1 MRDLTNTP
9 YDEFYWFV
17 GMVEDTFDDPLK
29 LGRVRVRALGYHPSD
44 DVLRKEDL
52 PLAPVLGGGTQ
63 PIQAGQMV
71 LGFFMD
77 GSLIQQPFIM
87 GVINGAV
94 SGSGVFNSLRKLGG
108 SVRSALE
115 ATTSAIEELFTP
127 GSPDEEFWT
136 LVAICS
142 REAFGND
149 FQGCADVAQSIY
161 NRVGSGAYQQKT
173 VKGIITAAGQY
184 EPTFANPSAWKAI
197 KDIDTALIAVN
208 TAKGGQ
214 LSKSYLVA
222 VANAITDS
230 QRQQAAASHIQGRTD
245 FFGQGQP
252 AKAMTANGSKV
263 CRDSRSN
270 QFGFSFNYTKNV
282 TYPVPSFVSK
292 DKIPQ
297 KL

>member
-9 YDEFYWFV
+9 YDEFYWFI
-17 GMVEDTFDDPLK
+17 GMVEDVFDDPLK
-29 LGRVRVRALGYHPSD
+29 LGRIRVRAFGYHPSSEE
-44 DVLRKEDL
+44 LRTKDL
-52 PLAPVLGGGTQ
+52 PLAPVLDGGIQ
-63 PIQAGQMV
+63 PIKKGQMV

-77 GSLIQQPFIM
+77 GSLIQQPFVL
-87 GVINGAV
+87 GTINGAI
-94 SGSGVFNSLRKLGG
+94 SGSGIFDSLRKLGG
-108 SVRSALE
+108 SVKSILE
-115 ATTSAIEELFTP
+115 ATKSAIKELFTD
-127 GSPDEEFWT
+127 GAPDEEFWS
-136 LVAICS
+136 LVAISS

-173 VKGIITAAGQY
+173 VKGIITAPGQY

-208 TAKGGQ
+208 TARGGQ
-214 LSKSYLVA
+214 FDKSYLIA
-222 VANAITDS
+222 VANAITDT
-230 QRQQAAASHIQGRTD
+230 QKQQNAASFIQGRTD
-245 FFGQGQP
+245 FLGQGQP

-270 QFGFSFNYTKNV
+270 QFGFSYNYTKNV

-292 DKIPQ
+292 DKIPTRI
-297 KL
+297 